1 MPDDSDPRDPKVGDL
16 LANRQLTEVVD
27 AATRKELERWFGLPS
42 FAEVEA
48 TKSGRLRAEDDPEI
62 QAVLERRANAIAA
75 VDLRLLATILERT
88 EDRQDDLLSFKAD
101 LEVRVDPDI
110 ALFTTHVVDRAMTIA
125 EPREVERPDGIDD
138 DLQERVPQALLRDLH
153 RPEDYYPKMFEVV
166 DVAAEQRFDIVAEV
180 ATAMRTSLQ
189 VQVAGPSPFAEAD
202 AIIAGMR
209 RVRRESWVA
218 LWTEQQLPN
227 RSVE

>member
-1 MPDDSDPRDPKVGDL
+1 
-16 LANRQLTEVVD
+16 
-27 AATRKELERWFGLPS
+27 LPS
-42 FAEVEA
+42 FAAVEGE
-48 TKSGRLRAEDDPEI
+48 TKPGRLRAEDDPEI

-88 EDRQDDLLSFKAD
+88 KDSQADLLSFKAD
-101 LEVRVDPDI
+101 LEVRIDPSI
-110 ALFTTHVVDRAMTIA
+110 SLFTTHVVDRAMTIA
-125 EPREVERPDGIDD
+125 EPREVERPDDIDD

-153 RPEDYYPKMFEVV
+153 RPADYYPKMFEVV
-166 DVAAEQRFDIVAEV
+166 DVAAEQRFDVVAAV

-189 VQVAGPSPFAEAD
+189 LQVVGPSPFAEAN

-209 RVRRESWVA
+209 RVRHESWVA
-218 LWTEQQLPN
+218 LWTEQPLPN